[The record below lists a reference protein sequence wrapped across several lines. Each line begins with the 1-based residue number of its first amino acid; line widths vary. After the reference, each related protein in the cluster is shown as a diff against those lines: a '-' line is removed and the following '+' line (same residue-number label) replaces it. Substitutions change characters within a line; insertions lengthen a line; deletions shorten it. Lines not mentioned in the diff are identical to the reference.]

1 MVCDNICLGDVDF
14 ACTDINGV
22 VGEGVDADCVALALE
37 LLVWEIPDEYDD
49 WYDAPILYTWAGK
62 CVLIECLET
71 EIRDPDTGECFT
83 MAATCQLDYCSI
95 ENEW

>member
-1 MVCDNICLGDVDF
+1 MVCDNPCLEDVDL
-14 ACTDINGV
+14 ACTDIAGV
-22 VGEGVDADCVALALE
+22 GLGVDADCVTAALE
-37 LLVWEIPDEYDD
+37 FLVWEIPDG